1 MIGISSLFEGTPME
15 NNTDNKISKLLQNL
29 SNYLLSATIICYIS
43 GFAITN
49 LYLGSL
55 GVVNLDILRSRYI
68 LTGILFIVFAGAIL
82 YLLFGLQK
90 IIKENAG
97 KSQIDTLKKGLS
109 FSFENLI
116 IIYVAVPVIA
126 IFAGSANRI
135 TPILPQANPEID
147 WLQWL
152 TTEPV
157 KIFPASVFTF
167 FVILASIALVF
178 VTITTIVI
186 ILNPKEKD
194 GSRSSRKEKLRKL
207 FAALTNDVNYK
218 KIIGNLLIV
227 FIGLDAVFLLS
238 SIMKLLR
245 TGEIT
250 SNITTKLYFQM
261 GWSRFFIAIVIVYTF
276 IAILLLIMS
285 STARQPT
292 NEEGGDNEK
301 ESSKNIVSQ
310 YFSWIYVLF
319 PTVATIISVYAFGV
333 YPYLPQQIGGGRLI
347 PVEVSSISEDI
358 KATFITQTNDVYL
371 IDRAPSSSLFLV
383 VDQITDKYKIVE
395 VPNNLIESV
404 VFYESP

>member
-1 MIGISSLFEGTPME
+1 MA
-15 NNTDNKISKLLQNL
+15 NNSKNNITKFLQNS
-29 SNYLLSATIICYIS
+29 SNYLLSATIIFYIS

-68 LTGILFIVFAGAIL
+68 LTGILFVVFAGAIL

-90 IIKENAG
+90 IIKENVE

-135 TPILPQANPEID
+135 TPILPQTNPEID

-152 TTEPV
+152 TTEP
-157 KIFPASVFTF
+157 IENFPPSVLVF
-167 FVILASIALVF
+167 LALIVFIALF
-178 VTITTIVI
+178 FLLIITIVLI
-186 ILNPKEKD
+186 INPKDKE
-194 GSRSSRKEKLRKL
+194 GIRSSRREKLKSL
-207 FAALTNDVNYK
+207 FSTLTNDINYK
-218 KIIGNLLIV
+218 KIFGYLLTAFLV
-227 FIGLDAVFLLS
+227 LYSVFLLS
-238 SIMKLLR
+238 SVMKLLR

-250 SNITTKLYFQM
+250 SNITTESYFQT

-285 STARQPT
+285 STTRQPASKESG
-292 NEEGGDNEK
+292 NNEK
-301 ESSKNIVSQ
+301 ETGNNIVSR
-310 YFSWIYVLF
+310 YFSWFLVFI
-319 PTVATIISVYAFGV
+319 PTVVTIISVYAFGV

-347 PVEVSSISEDI
+347 PIEVSSISDDI
-358 KATFITQTNDVYL
+358 NATFIIQTNDVYL
-371 IDRAPSSSLFLV
+371 IDRAPSNSLFLV
-383 VDQITDKYKIVE
+383 VDQKTDKYKIVE
-395 VPNNLIESV
+395 VPNDLIEFI
-404 VFYESP
+404 VFQEIP